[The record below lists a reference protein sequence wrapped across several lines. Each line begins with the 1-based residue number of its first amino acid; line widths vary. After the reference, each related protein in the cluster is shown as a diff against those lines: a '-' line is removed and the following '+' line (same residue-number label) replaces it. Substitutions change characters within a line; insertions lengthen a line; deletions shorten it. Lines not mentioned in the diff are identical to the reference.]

1 MKIQYDSSLDLYIIA
16 DGLKVMTV
24 TPKQFLALNTMANL
38 KSEFHKRLDMD
49 KEICYNQNMLRD
61 KEK

>member
-49 KEICYNQNMLRD
+49 KELCYNYDRLRD
-61 KEK
+61 KEE

>member
-1 MKIQYDSSLDLYIIA
+1 MKITYDGSIDRYIVA
-16 DGLKVMTV
+16 DGIKVLSL
-24 TPKQFLALNTMANL
+24 TPKQFSAIQSMVEL

-61 KEK
+61 EEE

>member
-24 TPKQFLALNTMANL
+24 TPKQFSAIKTTAEL
-38 KSEFHKRLDMD
+38 KNEFHKRLDMD

-61 KEK
+61 EEE

>member
-24 TPKQFLALNTMANL
+24 TPKQFSALNTMANL

-61 KEK
+61 EEE

>member
-24 TPKQFLALNTMANL
+24 TPKQFSAIKTTAEL
-38 KSEFHKRLDMD
+38 KNEFHKRLDMD

>member
-49 KEICYNQNMLRD
+49 KEICYNQNMLKD
-61 KEK
+61 EEE

>member
-24 TPKQFLALNTMANL
+24 TPKQFSALNTMANL

-49 KEICYNQNMLRD
+49 KEICYNYDRLRD
-61 KEK
+61 EEE

>member
-38 KSEFHKRLDMD
+38 KSEFHKRLDID
-49 KEICYNQNMLRD
+49 KEICYNQNRLKD
-61 KEK
+61 EEE

>member
-49 KEICYNQNMLRD
+49 KEICYNQNRLKD
-61 KEK
+61 EEE